1 LIKLYTIVS
10 DTIIN
15 AIANEREAKTPN
27 TVVKA
32 ASHRKLKGQGLSKKF
47 SLKLGF
53 SVSDLTTD
61 YKA

>member
-1 LIKLYTIVS
+1 VS